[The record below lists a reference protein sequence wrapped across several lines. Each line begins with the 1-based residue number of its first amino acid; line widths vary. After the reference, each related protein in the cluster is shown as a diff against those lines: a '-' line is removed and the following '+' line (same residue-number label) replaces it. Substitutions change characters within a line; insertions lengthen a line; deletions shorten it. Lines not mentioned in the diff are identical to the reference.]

1 MLKRSLLKNNFKS
14 IHKTRRRF
22 ISILVM
28 AFLGVG
34 FFSGLVATSPDM
46 LDSLDR
52 YADSSNLYDVNILS
66 TLGLTDDDIEVLKN
80 IDGIEGVYGIQI
92 KDSMAKIDDKESICK
107 VIEYDENVNVPVIIA
122 GRNIE
127 KENECLLD
135 PSIVRTGEGAE
146 SFIGKK
152 IILENEDKNSND
164 EPIFTLKE
172 FEIVGIAETPIYISS
187 ERGNTTLGNGTVSF
201 YIFTQNNVINM
212 DYYTGIYATVSGARE
227 VVTNSTEYLSL
238 VNSAISRI
246 EDIKQ
251 SREEARY
258 QSLVDEATTKVN
270 DAQKEFDDKKQEV
283 DAKLK
288 DAEDKISKAESE
300 INSSEKQ
307 IQNAENEL
315 ASQEKQANE
324 KFETLATQIALA
336 IQQLDSAPLDESIKL
351 VQRAEIEKQQTELEN
366 AKTES
371 ATKFEEA
378 RAQISANKAKVKN
391 ARNTLAENKK
401 DFEVQ
406 KQEAQDKLNEA
417 QAKIDDA
424 KEDIKKI
431 EKCKWYIQDRLDNAG
446 YNNIFDAIKTMSNI
460 AKLFPVIFYIVAVLI
475 SLTSMTRMIE
485 EERIEIGTS
494 KALGYTNMQIISKYI
509 LYSLLACIVG
519 GILGMTVG
527 LYLLPTIVWEL
538 YSMIY
543 NMPEF
548 YCTYRFNIGLLGMII
563 SFICIGGA
571 TILVARSEL
580 KQMPSVLMRPKPPK
594 KGKKILLEKIPF
606 IWKKFNFSH
615 KVTARNIFRYKKRA
629 IMTIIGIAGC
639 TGLMLTGFGIR
650 DSVDDIPSAQF
661 DGIFKYDAT
670 ISLSNT
676 DGLSKI
682 EEYLQNNENIETYVE
697 ACATTGKLSNG
708 SKTFNATVFV
718 PSSLDNY
725 SNVYNLTNYETGE
738 KINISNDGII
748 ITDKVAEMLDISVG
762 DNITFI
768 DGDDIPYEF
777 KVTNITKNHVSHYV
791 YMSRDIY
798 EQNFKKYKTNLVYFN
813 TKDISDEAQNKI
825 SEDILKIDGV
835 AAVSLMDALMK
846 SVSDMLVTM
855 NYVVVVLIVASAM
868 LDFVVLYNLANINIA
883 ERQREIATLKV
894 LGFHD
899 NEVDN
904 YINKENLI
912 FTFLGVILG
921 LILGTFL
928 TSAIIGSIE
937 IDVLKFMRNI
947 KPISYVYSA
956 VITISFSF
964 IVNFIIH
971 FVLKKIDMIESLKS
985 VE

>member
-164 EPIFTLKE
+164 EPIFTIKE

-258 QSLVDEATTKVN
+258 HSLVDEATTKVN

-485 EERIEIGTS
+485 EERIEIGTL

-543 NMPEF
+543 NMPAF
-548 YCTYRFNIGLLGMII
+548 YCTYRFNIGILGIII

-571 TILVARSEL
+571 TIFVARSEL

-762 DNITFI
+762 NNITFI

-798 EQNFKKYKTNLVYFN
+798 EQNFKEYKTNLVYFN

-835 AAVSLMDALMK
+835 ASVTLMDALMK

>member
-164 EPIFTLKE
+164 EPIFTVKE

-336 IQQLDSAPLDESIKL
+336 MQQLDSAPLDESIKL

-485 EERIEIGTS
+485 EERIEIGTL

-912 FTFLGVILG
+912 FTFLGVIFG

>member
-164 EPIFTLKE
+164 EPIFTIKE

-258 QSLVDEATTKVN
+258 HSLVDEATTKVN

-288 DAEDKISKAESE
+288 DAEDKISKSESE

-485 EERIEIGTS
+485 EERIEIGTL

-543 NMPEF
+543 NMPAF
-548 YCTYRFNIGLLGMII
+548 YCTYRFNIGILGIII

-571 TILVARSEL
+571 TIFVARSEL

-682 EEYLQNNENIETYVE
+682 EEYLQNNENIEAYVE

-762 DNITFI
+762 NNITFI

-798 EQNFKKYKTNLVYFN
+798 EQNFKEYKTNLVYFN

-835 AAVSLMDALMK
+835 ASVTLMDALMK